1 MLWLAWLVAGAGA
14 ALGWLLSF
22 AGSMCAAP
30 RFPARQRFVVAA
42 ISGLALALAV
52 AATAAP
58 DPAGW
63 WAFGPGLLA
72 SFGLLVAIQ
81 PTTRR
86 GSALAAATRTT
97 VRGPDGALMFADDA
111 HNLRLTE
118 LEVERSL
125 AAQRAGNGPPRGA
138 ASWEAH
144 WAEYEDGLR
153 HWQRNPE
160 RHLAVVRAHRS
171 ADAARGDD
179 ARTQAGSPNARQ

>member
-30 RFPARQRFVVAA
+30 RFPARQRFVVAGL
-42 ISGLALALAV
+42 SGLALALAV
-52 AATAAP
+52 GAWAAA
-58 DPAGW
+58 DSAGW
-63 WAFGPGLLA
+63 WALGPGLLA
-72 SFGLLVAIQ
+72 VFGLLVAIQ

-97 VRGPDGALMFADDA
+97 VRAPDGTLWFADDA

-118 LEVERSL
+118 LEVARSL
-125 AAQRAGNGPPRGA
+125 AAERAGQGPPGGS

-144 WAEYEDGLR
+144 WAQYEDGLR
-153 HWQRNPE
+153 RWQQNPE
-160 RHLAVVRAHRS
+160 RHLAVLRAHRGD
-171 ADAARGDD
+171 DAARGDGT
-179 ARTQAGSPNARQ
+179 RTQADSPNARQ